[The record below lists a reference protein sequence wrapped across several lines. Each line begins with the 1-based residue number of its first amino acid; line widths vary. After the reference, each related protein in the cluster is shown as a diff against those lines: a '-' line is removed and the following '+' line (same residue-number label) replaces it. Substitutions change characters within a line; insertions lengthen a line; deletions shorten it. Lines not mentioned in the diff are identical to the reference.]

1 MAKVAISLLM
11 FQQEAKTTKEFY
23 VISFY
28 LVWEIN
34 FSKKRDKL
42 KENLKVISAIYY

>member
-28 LVWEIN
+28 LVWKIN
-34 FSKKRDKL
+34 LKKRDRQTKR
-42 KENLKVISAIYY
+42 EF